1 MFSRALTTFTGTFGN
16 KIQPDETQKKQVF
29 FCIFGFEIFD
39 TRARKI
45 EAISQYYEFVLLGQ
59 TKMKPNYDSRGGRA
73 AGAKK
78 NCY

>member
-1 MFSRALTTFTGTFGN
+1 MKR
-16 KIQPDETQKKQVF
+16 KKKQVF
-29 FCIFGFEIFD
+29 FFIFGFKIFD

-45 EAISQYYEFVLLGQ
+45 EAISQYYEFALLGQ
-59 TKMKPNYDSRGGRA
+59 TKMKPNYDNRGGGRA